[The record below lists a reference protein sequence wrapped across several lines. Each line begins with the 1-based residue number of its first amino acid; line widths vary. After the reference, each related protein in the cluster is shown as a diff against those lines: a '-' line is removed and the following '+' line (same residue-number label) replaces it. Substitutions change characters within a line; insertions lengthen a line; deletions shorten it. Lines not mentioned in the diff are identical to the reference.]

1 MTQPAP
7 EQEVVFTLDRI
18 YLKDVSFEAPI
29 SPAGFLMP
37 EAPQVE
43 IQLGLSHGALNPAQ
57 GLHEV
62 VLAVTA
68 TARNKD
74 KTVFLVEVKQAGVF
88 QIRGVP
94 ADVLARALE
103 TTCGHA
109 LLPFAREVVND
120 LVVKGGFPQLL
131 ISPINFEG
139 LYEQKLAAA
148 ARQQPS
154 AVQ

>member
-1 MTQPAP
+1 MTEGKSEP
-7 EQEVVFTLDRI
+7 EVVFTLERI
-18 YLKDVSFEAPI
+18 YLKDVSFEAPN
-29 SPAGFLMP
+29 SPASFGAP
-37 EAPQVE
+37 ASPQVE
-43 IQLGLSHGALNPAQ
+43 IQLGLTHSAVRAEQ
-57 GLHEV
+57 GLYEV

-68 TARNKD
+68 TAREQA
-74 KTVFLVEVKQAGVF
+74 KTVFLVEVKQAGMF

-94 ADVLARALE
+94 EDVLARALE

-139 LYEQKLAAA
+139 LYEQKLAHQK
-148 ARQQPS
+148 QQV
-154 AVQ
+154 VQ